1 MRKLDKIKTQ
11 TILKNQYTKSIDKV
25 NQPWVDSHW
34 HESKSH
40 ICQKLDDILLLS
52 NTKIVNNSQELKT
65 YVQKNNL
72 TLKQNPK
79 KRGLAEDNF

>member
-1 MRKLDKIKTQ
+1 MRKLDKIKKKQ
-11 TILKNQYTKSIDKV
+11 TILNQYPKSIDK

-40 ICQKLDDILLLS
+40 ICQKMDDILLLS
-52 NTKIVNNSQELKT
+52 NTNLVNNSQELKT
-65 YVQKNNL
+65 YVQRNDL